1 MAGLM
6 EIFLLKE
13 RVNGERDNIF
23 LILFEKASILIALLL
38 IALVGVAL
46 EFPGWGVA
54 VLLGASL
61 GPVVYGHYYFIYVR
75 PVKKKQNLDG
85 NGKRASGKGK

>member
-6 EIFLLKE
+6 DIFLLKE

-23 LILFEKASILIALLL
+23 MILFEKASILLALLL
-38 IALVGVAL
+38 ITLIGVAL
-46 EFPGWGVA
+46 ELPGWGVA

-61 GPVVYGHYYFIYVR
+61 GPVVYGHYSFIYIR
-75 PVKKKQNLDG
+75 PLHTKQNLDDD
-85 NGKRASGKGK
+85 GKRA